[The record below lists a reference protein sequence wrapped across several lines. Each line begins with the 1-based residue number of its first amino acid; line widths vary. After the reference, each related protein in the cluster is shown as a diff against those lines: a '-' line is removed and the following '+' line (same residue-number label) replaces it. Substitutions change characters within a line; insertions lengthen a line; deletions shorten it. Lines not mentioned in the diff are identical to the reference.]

1 MIAVKEATGQ
11 NLDWFF
17 EQFIYKPG
25 HPVFNI
31 SYRWDENTKK
41 VLLKVAQVQDFSLG
55 IPVYKIPV
63 IIGITTSKGKTV
75 KKVWID
81 KKEDVFEFTADEKPL
96 MVRFD
101 EGNFLLKEW
110 SFEKKLDELLY
121 QLKNDDVIGKMWAA
135 SELAKF
141 KGNPRVVKKLT
152 ERIQNDSFWAVRRS
166 ALDTLSKVE
175 LKLDIEL
182 LKKVCEEKN
191 SKVRTTALQI
201 LGDVKDSELISFFK
215 ERFKKD
221 DSYVAQAEAL
231 RSIGKCGDRSQMS
244 FLKEVAEMESPRN
257 VIKRAADW
265 ALKELMKDS

>member
-1 MIAVKEATGQ
+1 LMIAVKEATGQ

-25 HPVFNI
+25 HPVFDI

-41 VLLKVAQVQDFSLG
+41 VLIEVAQVQDFSLG

-63 IIGITTSKGKTV
+63 IIGITTSKGKAV
-75 KKVWID
+75 KKVWIN
-81 KKEDVFEFTADEKPL
+81 KKEELFELTADEKPL
-96 MVRFD
+96 LVRFD

-110 SFEKKLDELLY
+110 TFDKKMDELLY
-121 QLKNDDVIGKMWAA
+121 QLKNDDVIGRMWAA

-141 KGNPRVVKKLT
+141 KGNPRVVKELT
-152 ERIQNDSFWAVRRS
+152 ERIQNDSFWAVRRI

-191 SKVRTTALQI
+191 SKVRTAALQI

-231 RSIGKCGDRSQMS
+231 RSIGKCGDRSQIS
-244 FLKEVAEMESPRN
+244 FLKNVAEMESPRN
-257 VIKRAADW
+257 G
-265 ALKELMKDS
+265 LKWNPPEMS